1 MDREEPPP
9 LTLRPPDPLSLC
21 IVAGEPSGDVHAGGL
36 ASALRGLAP
45 QAAWFGAGGPAL
57 REAGAEILVPMEE
70 LAVVGISEV
79 FGHLPDLWR
88 AMSTLKSAL
97 RERRPDA
104 LVLVDYPDFNFRLA
118 RYAKRVGIPI
128 LYYIT
133 PQVWAWRSRRVG
145 FLRSTLRRALVIFP
159 FEETF
164 LRERGVDAVFVGH
177 PLASAPPPPS
187 PREAFLARHGM
198 EPGSAFVALLPGSRN
213 SEVARNL
220 PTLLEAAKQVEAKHS
235 EVRLLIPWADSLR
248 AAPPS
253 VPGGSVRFVRG
264 EYRDVL
270 GHAAAAAVAS
280 GTACLEAAL
289 LGVPTVVVYRLQP
302 ITYAIGRRL
311 VKLPFVAIPNVVL
324 GRGALRELI
333 QGDFTAQG
341 VADALLTFLAEP
353 GESRA
358 QAEALRDELKRALG
372 VGDDAYERAAREV
385 LKAVR
390 R

>member
-1 MDREEPPP
+1 
-9 LTLRPPDPLSLC
+9 
-21 IVAGEPSGDVHAGGL
+21 
-36 ASALRGLAP
+36 
-45 QAAWFGAGGPAL
+45 
-57 REAGAEILVPMEE
+57 MEE
-70 LAVVGISEV
+70 LAVVGISEIV
-79 FGHLPDLWR
+79 GRLPDLWR
-88 AMSTLKSAL
+88 AMATLKSAL

-118 RYAKRVGIPI
+118 RYAKRIGIPI

-177 PLASAPPPPS
+177 PLASPPPPPS
-187 PREAFLARHGM
+187 PRVAFLARHGM
-198 EPGSAFVALLPGSRN
+198 AADSEFVALLPGSRN

-220 PTLLEAAKQVEAKHS
+220 PTLLEAAKHVAAKHPD
-235 EVRLLIPWADSLR
+235 VCILIPWADSLR
-248 AAPPS
+248 SDPPR
-253 VPGGSVRFVRG
+253 VPEGSVRFVRG

-289 LGVPTVVVYRLQP
+289 LAVPTVVVYRLQP

-311 VKLPFVAIPNVVL
+311 VKLPFVALPNVVL

-341 VADALLTFLAEP
+341 VADALLGFLAEP
-353 GESRA
+353 RQGRA
-358 QAEALRDELKRALG
+358 RAEALRDELKEVLG
-372 VGDDAYERAAREV
+372 GGDDAYERAAREV
-385 LKAVR
+385 LKAVSR
-390 R
+390 RVSE